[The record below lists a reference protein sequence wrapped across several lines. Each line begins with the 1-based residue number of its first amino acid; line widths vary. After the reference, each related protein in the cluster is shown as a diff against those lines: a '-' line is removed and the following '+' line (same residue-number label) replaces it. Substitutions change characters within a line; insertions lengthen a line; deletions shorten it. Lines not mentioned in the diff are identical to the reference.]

1 VNITRILAAAVIVLL
16 VPHSG
21 PAAEQKRSTMNQIAR
36 KPAFAGQFYTGNPT
50 ALRNEIEEYLE
61 NADMQPIEGTI
72 IALVSPHAGYMYS
85 GQVAAYGYRLIRDKA
100 YETVVVISPSHAD
113 YFDFNSVFPGKS
125 YLTPLGEIPIDHEMV
140 DEITARNDLVRA
152 DLRGHISGALRNSE
166 HSLEVQL
173 PFLQVALGEF
183 KLVPIVMGA
192 QSSACIEALGNA
204 LGEALQGR
212 KVLIVAS
219 TDLSHFHGDASAKRL
234 DNVFMDKLRAFDSA
248 ELTKALNR
256 KDTEACGGG
265 PTAAAIIASR
275 KLGAERC
282 VVRHYANSGDVT
294 GDTTRVVGYVSAV
307 MLVGTENRR
316 ENNPSGGNPS
326 FEEKGNDSSS
336 GRSDST
342 VTGLAG
348 SDKIYLLKL
357 ARRVI
362 ETECA
367 GEKIETERPSSPV
380 LLERRGG
387 FVTLKK
393 KGQLRGCIG
402 YIEAVKP
409 LITTVEEMAKSAA
422 FNDMRFPP
430 VTAAEVPDI
439 DIEISVLSPITE
451 INDPS
456 AIEVGKHGIIITRG
470 PHRGLLLPQV
480 ATEWGWDRLKFLEQ
494 TCNKAGLPID
504 AWKQP
509 GTKIEIFSAEIF
521 SEIEMGL
528 R

>member
-1 VNITRILAAAVIVLL
+1 
-16 VPHSG
+16 
-21 PAAEQKRSTMNQIAR
+21 MNQIAR

-61 NADMQPIEGTI
+61 KADTQPVEGTI

-85 GQVAAYGYRLIRDKA
+85 GQVAAYGYRLIRDKT

-113 YFDFNSVFPGKS
+113 YFDFNSVFKGKS
-125 YLTPLGEIPIDHEMV
+125 YLTPLGEIPIDQELV
-140 DEITARNDLVRA
+140 DAITADDELVRA
-152 DLRGHISGALRNSE
+152 DVRGHLSGALRNSE

-183 KLVPIVMGA
+183 KLVPVVMGA
-192 QSSACIEALGNA
+192 QSGACIDALGNA
-204 LGEALQGR
+204 LGRALTGR
-212 KVLIVAS
+212 NVLIVAS
-219 TDLSHFHGDASAKRL
+219 TDLSHFHGDASAKKL

-248 ELTKALNR
+248 ELTKALSR
-256 KDTEACGGG
+256 KDAEACGGG
-265 PTAAAIIASR
+265 PTAATIIAAR
-275 KLGAERC
+275 KLGADRC
-282 VVRHYANSGDVT
+282 VVLHYANSGDVT

-307 MLVGTENRR
+307 MLRGAENRR
-316 ENNPSGGNPS
+316 ENNPSGGDPS
-326 FEEKGNDSSS
+326 FEEKGNDSPA
-336 GRSDST
+336 GRSAPAVMD
-342 VTGLAG
+342 LAD

-362 ETECA
+362 EAECA
-367 GEKIETERPSSPV
+367 GEKIEMEEPSSPV

-393 KGQLRGCIG
+393 KGRLRGCIG
-402 YIEAVKP
+402 YIEAVKS

-451 INDPS
+451 IDDPS
-456 AIEVGKHGIIITRG
+456 VIEVGKHGIIITRG

-521 SEIEMGL
+521 SEVEMGL